1 MHSSITQQMAEN
13 KAVYYANEIAS
24 DTYHSTIDLVQ
35 TAQNYMRKEN
45 ITPKDMSFWESL
57 DKGDGSLATYYNNFE
72 ICDFD
77 FFLRQDIVEM
87 TDWMVDTLGIYRYRW
102 GDAPLRYMTLSVFA
116 STDQIFMRE
125 FEYRH
130 PCF

>member
-1 MHSSITQQMAEN
+1 MCPSINQQMVAEN
-13 KAVYYANEIAS
+13 AVYYANEIAS
-24 DTYHSTIDLVQ
+24 DTYHSTTDLVQ
-35 TAQNYMRKEN
+35 TAQNYMGKEN
-45 ITPKDMSFWESL
+45 ITPKDMSFWKSL

-77 FFLRQDIVEM
+77 FFLRQDIVKM

-102 GDAPLRYMTLSVFA
+102 GDAPLRYMTLSIFA
-116 STDQIFMRE
+116 RTDQILMRD